1 MLSVVRET
9 QETQGA
15 QERESSWLGKPRK
28 ASGKKWHLR
37 RALKEGRIFDEH
49 REEGSLYMRNV
60 QLKQKPRDKRTQGSV
75 S

>member
-15 QERESSWLGKPRK
+15 QGRETLPHRLGKPRK
-28 ASGKKWHLR
+28 ASGKKRHLR

-49 REEGSLYMRNV
+49 REEERLYMRNV
-60 QLKQKPRDKRTQGSV
+60 QLKQKPIDKRT
-75 S
+75 